1 MFVYLQY
8 TALLCALIL
17 YSSLRRRK
25 MEVFFWICLV
35 SVVVETLSGLVIE
48 KKWFAQ
54 NYFVINFYFLLT
66 TPLFLYAF
74 YQQLQMT
81 PRQQRSYKSVSLLIM
96 AGFLYNILLG
106 EGFNNLNT
114 LTIIMQQFINVLL
127 SCMLLFNMAVRDDY
141 FLLSREPMFW
151 ISAGILIFSL
161 GTLVSLGMSQFIRMN
176 QITINNKNLYRIT
189 MPVLNII
196 LYLSYTI
203 GFILCTQKK
212 KSYSPSL

>member
-1 MFVYLQY
+1 
-8 TALLCALIL
+8 
-17 YSSLRRRK
+17 
-25 MEVFFWICLV
+25 
-35 SVVVETLSGLVIE
+35 
-48 KKWFAQ
+48 

-81 PRQQRSYKSVSLLIM
+81 PRQQRSYKSVSLIIM

-106 EGFNNLNT
+106 EGFNNLNI

-189 MPVLNII
+189 MPVL
-196 LYLSYTI
+196 
-203 GFILCTQKK
+203 
-212 KSYSPSL
+212 